1 MEDLIN
7 YEILERIY
15 EEIQEELENNLPEEP
30 PVDPFSLGLGIGS
43 VTIDDILYNQIALRP
58 EINIW
63 KIGIGL
69 DLILYIDNE
78 GNVAP
83 IVKEKWDIK
92 NDPSLILDKILYVKY
107 GQKTDPSWFKY
118 G

>member
-1 MEDLIN
+1 MKREVIDNDKIFESKIPSL
-7 YEILERIY
+7 
-15 EEIQEELENNLPEEP
+15 EP
-30 PVDPFSLGLGIGS
+30 PPKLFSMGLGIGS
-43 VTIDDILYNQIALRP
+43 ASLDGVLYNQLALRP

-78 GNVAP
+78 GNIAP
-83 IVKEKWDIK
+83 IAQEKWDIK

-107 GQKTDPSWFKY
+107 GQKLDLV
-118 G
+118 GLNMDH